1 MAEWW
6 ITEQETGGMMQLE
19 GHCTKTGDRMMEVL
33 RTKNMDTSP
42 PSAASLDT
50 YTGRPLELVPVD
62 RTEDTVTEIA
72 GRLSRGA
79 MSGGTDLVSLQE

>member
-6 ITEQETGGMMQLE
+6 ITEQEMGGMMQLE

-62 RTEDTVTEIA
+62 RTEDTVTEIV
-72 GRLSRGA
+72 GRLSGGA
-79 MSGGTDLVSLQE
+79 SLGRTY